1 MRPCFRLARAVALV
15 LCLAAPAAA
24 QVTDASQ
31 VAGST
36 TVATRS
42 YETRRIAG
50 ESPRLDGLVDDP
62 AWNAVEWSGG
72 FVQREPADGAAPSQQ
87 SQVKVLY
94 DDKAL
99 WFAFRLYDDPA
110 TVTPH
115 LARRDWFPG
124 DWIEVN
130 IDSRSDERTAYSFTL
145 SLSGSRGDEYISE
158 DGNNWNGNWDPVWEG
173 ATNIDAQGWTAEMR
187 IPLSQLRFDPAKPA
201 PWGLQV
207 HRRHFRAGER
217 STWQNIPRSGNGW
230 VSRFG
235 DLRGIEGLKPG
246 RRVEVLPYLVVQHE
260 RQQSEAGNPF
270 RDGSESSITGGLDAK
285 LGLGN
290 DFSLDLTVNP
300 DFGQVEADPSQVN
313 LTAFETFF
321 EEKRPFFIEGAD
333 VLNLPL
339 APAITGGH
347 FTRDRLFYSRR
358 IGRSPSHRPDLAD
371 GEFADLP
378 DQTSIL
384 GAAKLSGKTAG
395 GLSVGVLES
404 VTARERADITG
415 GDGDRQETVEPLTN
429 YFVGRVAQDLRGGQ
443 TVVGGM
449 LTSVARDI
457 EDPHLE
463 FLERRA
469 WAGGL
474 DLLHYFKERNF
485 RLEARVFGSHL
496 RGSEQAILGAQTS
509 PARFYQRPDNDH
521 AEVDSLRTS
530 LSGHSGS
537 VMLTR
542 TGNNTN
548 FMYQVGG
555 AWRSPGFEIND
566 LGYMRVADE
575 INHFAWASYVQRNP
589 AGIFNNLQVNANE
602 WVDWDFGGTRLNRA
616 VNVNTGGQFRGQQGF
631 HLSATRNFGRI
642 SNTELRGGPSSRWP
656 GGWEFEGNIR
666 NDERRKVNLALG
678 AWNWSRDEDSQDTW
692 AVWSEIGMRPAN
704 NLRLSLNPTFER
716 NDDNLQYVETVD
728 AGGSDRYVFGRLEQR
743 TLSLTFRLD
752 WCLTPALTIQYYGSP
767 FVSAGRYGS
776 YKRVLDPRAGAL
788 GDRFATYDEADVSE
802 TDGSYDVD
810 EDGDGT
816 ADYSFARPDFNV
828 RDFNSNLVVRWEYDP
843 GSTLFLVWS
852 QGRSDFIDNGRFS
865 LNDDLDALFGTHPRN
880 VFLVK
885 FNKWFSL

>member
-1 MRPCFRLARAVALV
+1 MRPGTCFAAATIAAL
-15 LCLAAPAAA
+15 LLTAPAPAAENTPCR
-24 QVTDASQ
+24 Q
-31 VAGST
+31 
-36 TVATRS
+36 
-42 YETRRIAG
+42 YETRRVAG
-50 ESPRLDGLVDDP
+50 EAPRLDGRVDDP
-62 AWNAVEWSGG
+62 AWAAVPWSGD
-72 FVQREPADGAAPSQQ
+72 FVQREPDDGAPPSRQ

-99 WFAFRLYDDPA
+99 YFAFRLFDDPDLL
-110 TVTPH
+110 TPH

-130 IDSRSDERTAYSFTL
+130 IDSRADERTAYSFTL

-173 ATNIDAQGWTAEMR
+173 ATCIDAEGWTAEMR

-217 STWQNIPRSGNGW
+217 STWQPIPHNSSGW

-235 DLRGIEGLKPG
+235 DLRGIEGLEPA
-246 RRVEVLPYLVVQHE
+246 RRVEVSPYLVVQHE
-260 RQQSEAGNPF
+260 RRQSEAGNPF
-270 RDGSESSITGGLDAK
+270 RDGSAGSVTGGLDAK

-321 EEKRPFFIEGAD
+321 DEKRPFFIEGAD

-358 IGRSPSHRPDLAD
+358 IGRSPSWSPDLQDGQYAD
-371 GEFADLP
+371 VP
-378 DQTSIL
+378 DQTSIV

-404 VTARERADITG
+404 VTARERADLAG
-415 GDGDRQETVEPLTN
+415 PDGDRQETVEPLTN
-429 YFVGRVAQDLRGGQ
+429 YFVGRVSQDLRAGQ

-449 LTSVARDI
+449 LTSMARDI
-457 EDPHLE
+457 ADPHLG

-469 WAGGL
+469 WAGGV
-474 DLLHYFKERNF
+474 DLRHVFRDRDF
-485 RLEARVFGSHL
+485 RLEARLLGSHL
-496 RGSEQAILGAQTS
+496 RGSEEAILGTQTAS
-509 PARFYQRPDNDH
+509 ARYFQRPDNDH
-521 AEVDSLRTS
+521 AEVDPRRTT
-530 LSGHSGS
+530 LSGHAGS
-537 VMLTR
+537 AMLTR

-548 FMYQVGG
+548 LMYQFGG

-575 INHFAWASYVQRNP
+575 INQFGWAGYVQRRP
-589 AGIFNNLQVNANE
+589 AGIFNYWQINANE
-602 WVDWDFGGTRLNRA
+602 WIDWDFGGTLLNRA
-616 VNVNTGGQFRGQQGF
+616 VNLNLDGDLRGQQHF
-631 HLSATRNFGRI
+631 HAGVTRNFGGI
-642 SNTELRGGPSSRWP
+642 SNTALRGGPSSRWP
-656 GGWEFEGNIR
+656 GGWEFEGNFR
-666 NDERRKVNLALG
+666 NDGRRKVQVAVG
-678 AWNWSRDEDSQDTW
+678 AWGFSRDEDSQRTW
-692 AVWSEIGMRPAN
+692 TLWSEISLRPAN
-704 NLRLSLNPTFER
+704 NLRLSCNPSYER
-716 NDDNLQYVETVD
+716 NDDRLQYVETVD
-728 AGGSDRYVFGRLEQR
+728 GGDGERYLFGRLDQR
-743 TLSLTFRLD
+743 TLSFTFRLD
-752 WCLTPALTIQYYGSP
+752 LCLTPALTIQYYGAP
-767 FVSAGRYGS
+767 FISAGSYGE
-776 YKRVLDPRAGAL
+776 YKRVLDPRADAL
-788 GDRFATYDEADVSE
+788 DNRFRRFGENEVAVADGGYE
-802 TDGSYDVD
+802 VD

-816 ADYSFARPDFNV
+816 ADYAFNRPDFNV
-828 RDFNSNLVVRWEYDP
+828 RDFNSNLVVRWEYAL
-843 GSTLFLVWS
+843 GSTLYVVWS
-852 QGRSDFIDNGRFS
+852 QGRTDFTDDGRFHVG
-865 LNDDLDALFGTHPRN
+865 DDLDALFGTYPRN

>member
-1 MRPCFRLARAVALV
+1 MHRCYRPVGAAVLA
-15 LCLAAPAAA
+15 LCLTAPAAA
-24 QVTDASQ
+24 QE
-31 VAGST
+31 AGRAD
-36 TVATRS
+36 VATRA
-42 YETRRIAG
+42 YETRRITG
-50 ESPRLDGLVDDP
+50 SPPRIDGLVDDA
-62 AWNAVEWSGG
+62 AWQAVEWSGD
-72 FVQREPADGAAPSQQ
+72 FRQREPADGAPPAQP

-99 WFAFRLYDDPA
+99 YFAFRLTEAPGG
-110 TVTPH
+110 VTPH

-145 SLSGSRGDEYISE
+145 GLSGSRGDEYISE

-187 IPLSQLRFDPAKPA
+187 IPLSQLRFDPAKAA

-207 HRRHFRAGER
+207 HRRHFRDGQR
-217 STWQNIPRSGNGW
+217 STWQHIPRSGNGW

-246 RRVEVLPYLVVQHE
+246 RRVEVLPYVVMQHE
-260 RQQSEAGNPF
+260 RQESEAGNPF
-270 RDGSESSITGGLDAK
+270 RDGSSSSVAAGLDAK

-313 LTAFETFF
+313 LSAFETFF
-321 EEKRPFFIEGAD
+321 AEKRPFFIEGAD

-358 IGRSPSHRPDLAD
+358 IGRQPSYGPATGD
-371 GEFADLP
+371 GEFADVP

-404 VTARERADITG
+404 VTARERADLTG
-415 GDGDRQETVEPLTN
+415 PGGDRQETVEPLTN
-429 YFVGRVAQDLRGGQ
+429 YFVGRVAQDLRGGR

-457 EDPHLE
+457 ADQHLD

-469 WAGGL
+469 WAGGM
-474 DLLHYFKERNF
+474 DLQHYFRGRDF
-485 RLEARVFGSHL
+485 RLEARLLGSHL
-496 RGSEQAILGAQTS
+496 RGSEEAILGAQTG
-509 PARFYQRPDNDH
+509 PARYFQRPDNGS
-521 AEVDSLRTS
+521 ARVDSSRTTM
-530 LSGHSGS
+530 SGHAGS

-542 TGNNTN
+542 TGNNTS

-566 LGYMRVADE
+566 LGFMRSADE
-575 INHFAWASYVQRNP
+575 VNQFAWASWVQRDP
-589 AGIFNNLQVNANE
+589 AGIFNFWQVNANE
-602 WVDWDFGGTRLNRA
+602 WMDWDFAGTQLNRA
-616 VNVNTGGQFRGQQGF
+616 ANLNTSGQFRGQQRF
-631 HLSATRNFGRI
+631 HVSATRNFGRI

-656 GGWEFEGNIR
+656 GGWEFEGNLR
-666 NDERRKVNLALG
+666 NDERRRVQIGVGGWL
-678 AWNWSRDEDSQDTW
+678 WTRDEDTQQSW
-692 AVWSEIGMRPAN
+692 ALWSEIGMQPAN
-704 NLRLSLNPTFER
+704 NVRLSLNPTWER
-716 NDDNLQYVETVD
+716 NDDALQYVDTAASGD
-728 AGGSDRYVFGRLEQR
+728 GDRYVFGRLAQR
-743 TLSLTFRLD
+743 TLSLTFRID
-752 WCLTPALTIQYYGSP
+752 WCLTPALTVQYYGAP
-767 FVSAGRYGS
+767 FLSAGRYES
-776 YKRVLDPRAGAL
+776 FRRIADPRADAL
-788 GDRFATYDEADVSE
+788 ADRFRSYA
-802 TDGSYDVD
+802 DGSVVGTSDGYEVD
-810 EDGDGT
+810 DNGDGA
-816 ADYSFARPDFNV
+816 ADYAFARPDFNV

-843 GSTLFLVWS
+843 GSTLYVVWS
-852 QGRSDFIDNGRFS
+852 QGRTDFTDDGRFS
-865 LNDDLDALFGTHPRN
+865 AGDDLDALFGTHPRN